1 MGQGLEIVYAAI
13 DGVNEQLEDDEKIIK
28 ALGTL
33 IFGSEGGV
41 DSLTIVNLVVAV
53 EEEIHVRSGKSV
65 TLVDEEV
72 LAKDVGPFHSV
83 ETLAAHVESLMG

>member
-1 MGQGLEIVYAAI
+1 
-13 DGVNEQLEDDEKIIK
+13 
-28 ALGTL
+28 
-33 IFGSEGGV
+33 
-41 DSLTIVNLVVAV
+41 V